1 MFFAT
6 ASVAFRLLLWLQLH
20 LHIKYNPL
28 SASLVKAQPVHEH
41 PAATR
46 EVGAG
51 EEVALAPADVEEV
64 AHFELIALVE
74 VKERV
79 IDAWAALKTV

>member
-1 MFFAT
+1 MGSRRKPSVSSLSAHLHVHD
-6 ASVAFRLLLWLQLH
+6 ASLPIGLLWW
-20 LHIKYNPL
+20 N
-28 SASLVKAQPVHEH
+28 PVHEH
-41 PAATR
+41 PAAAR

-79 IDAWAALKTV
+79 VDAWAALKPV